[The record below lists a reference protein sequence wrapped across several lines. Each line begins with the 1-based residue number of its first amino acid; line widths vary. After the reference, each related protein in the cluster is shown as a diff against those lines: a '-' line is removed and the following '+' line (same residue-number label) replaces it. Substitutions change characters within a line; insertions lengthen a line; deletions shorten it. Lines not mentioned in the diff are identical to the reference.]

1 MSIYPVRLSEWFP
14 FGDEQHDICTTI
26 VECTRC
32 LACGDRVRFKRAIG
46 HHSLPWGYGDL
57 WCSEK
62 CLNSGKTAR
71 PDKRRER
78 RMRRKY
84 ARMGWTGSVPVN
96 QENLDLGLSFTK
108 KDEEGRLSDGEG
120 QS

>member
-1 MSIYPVRLSEWFP
+1 MSIYPVRLAEWFP
-14 FGDEQHDICTTI
+14 LGDEQHDICITI
-26 VECTRC
+26 IECTRC
-32 LACGDRVRFKRAIG
+32 LACGKRPRFKKAIG

-78 RMRRKY
+78 RLRRKY
-84 ARMGWTGSVPVN
+84 ARMGWTGSVQVN
-96 QENLDLGLSFTK
+96 EEALSLGFLSAK
-108 KDEEGRLSDGEG
+108 KSEEGRPSSSEG
-120 QS
+120 